1 MKESDVMQ
9 PVKIKSDYITLG
21 QFLKW
26 INLSSS
32 GGETKMLLETLLI
45 RVNGEEENRRGKKLY
60 PNDQVFIEHQG
71 EFVVVK
77 NKD

>member
-1 MKESDVMQ
+1 MKESDVMK
-9 PVKIKSDYITLG
+9 PVSIKSEYITLG

-45 RVNGEEENRRGKKLY
+45 RVNKEEENRRGKKLY
-60 PNDQVFIEHQG
+60 PNDQISIEGQG
-71 EFVVVK
+71 DFVIVK
-77 NKD
+77 DDR